1 MSGYDFSKWL
11 NNVHTKQTDQWIKDV
26 SSKAVKQAIMN
37 GDKAFKNFFKGL
49 AKFPRFKK
57 KKNQD
62 VKAYFPKNNATD
74 LTVERHRIK
83 IPTIGWVRLKE
94 FGYIP
99 TDATVINCTLSQK
112 AGRYFISVLCDV
124 EKSKAEYKSET
135 DGIGV
140 DLGLKEFA
148 VCSNH
153 LVFENI
159 NKHEGII
166 KMEKQLN
173 GNSGN

>member
-1 MSGYDFSKWL
+1 MKKAYKTEVLLTTSQQQKANQTIGVCRYVYNLYLETAQNHYKETKKHLSGFAFSKWL
-11 NNVHTKQTDQWIKDV
+11 NNVHTKQTDQWIKEV
-26 SSKAVKQAIMN
+26 SSKAVKKAIMN

-83 IPTIGWVRLKE
+83 IPTFGWVRLKE

-99 TDATVINCTLSQK
+99 TDATVINCTTVTKSGSLF
-112 AGRYFISVLCDV
+112 YLCFV
-124 EKSKAEYKSET
+124 RR
-135 DGIGV
+135 
-140 DLGLKEFA
+140 
-148 VCSNH
+148 
-153 LVFENI
+153 
-159 NKHEGII
+159 
-166 KMEKQLN
+166 
-173 GNSGN
+173 